1 MIVCDVHKYSL
12 VCHLLE
18 CSVHESFRCDLHC
31 LAHGFRVF
39 GLQRV
44 DASAERVE
52 VTSLAVIRALV
63 FRSGKDLSDQVEI
76 KSRINP
82 GHCNYELVCNIH
94 GYLQEGSTREL
105 FGHRFRLGHFDT
117 VVDVVEVLVRVQN
130 LYVGNPYAEVLKY
143 HVTV

>member
-1 MIVCDVHKYSL
+1 MIVCDIHEYSL

-18 CSVHESFRCDLHC
+18 CSVRESFRCDFHSLT
-31 LAHGFRVF
+31 HGFRVF

-63 FRSGKDLSDQVEI
+63 FRLGKDLSDQVEI

>member
-1 MIVCDVHKYSL
+1 VIVCDVHEYSL

-52 VTSLAVIRALV
+52 VTGLAVIRALV
-63 FRSGKDLSDQVEI
+63 FRLGKDLSDQVEI

-82 GHCNYELVCNIH
+82 GHCNYEFVCNIH

-105 FGHRFRLGHFDT
+105 FCHRFRLGHFDT
-117 VVDVVEVLVRVQN
+117 VVDIVEVLVRVQN